1 MLSQFFHPN
10 KYDWTQTVKQDL
22 VKQNINFTLG
32 EIREMKKEHTAPNSG
47 IKGKSSQSINSGR
60 DMEPVIKFDQ
70 EI

>member
-1 MLSQFFHPN
+1 MLSQFFHTN
-10 KYDWTQTVKQDL
+10 KYDWTQT

-47 IKGKSSQSINSGR
+47 IKGKSSQSINSGH